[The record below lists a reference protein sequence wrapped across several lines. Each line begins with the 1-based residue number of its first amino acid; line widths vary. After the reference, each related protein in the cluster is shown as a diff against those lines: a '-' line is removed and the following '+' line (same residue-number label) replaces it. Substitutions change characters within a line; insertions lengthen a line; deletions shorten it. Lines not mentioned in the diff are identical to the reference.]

1 VRTWINRARVMVII
15 SCGSCGMCP
24 GSDNRIT
31 APHVVPRGSDPC
43 RRLSRRRGPSRRQ
56 CAYARVPLAAEAGG
70 GRFSACCTAPRDAR
84 RSSRDWELTPCVRD
98 PSFLTRA
105 MAPVRLCIVGCG
117 VIVDSHLLAIAAAS
131 PAEFV
136 VTALVDPNA
145 EAREKIAARVV
156 AELGTET
163 PAQFA
168 SLTDA
173 LIADPDALMFEAVD
187 LLVPSVGTLHEDIS
201 IEAMRAGRHV
211 LLEKPVAV
219 SMDSATRI
227 LAASEELMASK
238 VFMVA
243 ENSQYIS
250 EIVAAQNLIREGAI
264 GCVSSCE

>member
-1 VRTWINRARVMVII
+1 
-15 SCGSCGMCP
+15 
-24 GSDNRIT
+24 
-31 APHVVPRGSDPC
+31 
-43 RRLSRRRGPSRRQ
+43 
-56 CAYARVPLAAEAGG
+56 
-70 GRFSACCTAPRDAR
+70 
-84 RSSRDWELTPCVRD
+84 
-98 PSFLTRA
+98 

-264 GCVSSCE
+264 GCVLSCE